1 MKKYGLDSGEI
12 HFSDNE
18 EIPISG
24 SEARLERGWQ
34 SRCRPLL
41 GPLPWPLL
49 PWLATSSAAGTQS
62 YCSTISL
69 KTCCREVE
77 DEDKEEEEVAAS
89 PSKPGNGQ
97 EEVVGNSTQV
107 RSKPEWGNELDS
119 AEVEVDA
126 KKLEE
131 KRVDPS
137 NRVVDEKENTPRAQL
152 KILIPIPAEEEG
164 SPGEKEEE
172 ENKEKSTKDQED
184 LAMLL
189 MSAKD

>member
-1 MKKYGLDSGEI
+1 M
-12 HFSDNE
+12 
-18 EIPISG
+18 
-24 SEARLERGWQ
+24 
-34 SRCRPLL
+34 L

-49 PWLATSSAAGTQS
+49 PWLATYSAAGTQS

-69 KTCCREVE
+69 KTCCRDVE
-77 DEDKEEEEVAAS
+77 DEDEEEEVVVVAS

-97 EEVVGNSTQV
+97 QEVVGNPTKV
-107 RSKPEWGNELDS
+107 RSKAEWGNELDS

-131 KRVDPS
+131 KRVDPLS
-137 NRVVDEKENTPRAQL
+137 KVVDEKENTPRAQL

>member
-1 MKKYGLDSGEI
+1 M
-12 HFSDNE
+12 
-18 EIPISG
+18 
-24 SEARLERGWQ
+24 
-34 SRCRPLL
+34 L

-49 PWLATSSAAGTQS
+49 PWLATYSAAGTQS

-69 KTCCREVE
+69 KTCCRDVE
-77 DEDKEEEEVAAS
+77 DEDEEEGEVVAH
-89 PSKPGNGQ
+89 GQ
-97 EEVVGNSTQV
+97 EEVVDNLTKV
-107 RSKPEWGNELDS
+107 RSKAEWGNELDS

-131 KRVDPS
+131 KRMDLS
-137 NRVVDEKENTPRAQL
+137 NRVVDEKENAPRAQL